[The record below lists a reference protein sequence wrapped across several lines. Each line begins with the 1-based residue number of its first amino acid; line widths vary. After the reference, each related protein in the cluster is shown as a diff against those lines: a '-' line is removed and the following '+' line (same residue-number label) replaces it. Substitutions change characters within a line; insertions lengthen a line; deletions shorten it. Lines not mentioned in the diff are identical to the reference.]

1 MFAIDLEGPFLLFS
15 LLREMGIE
23 LRMELQNFATKSSC
37 CLYATSIIVHETRVG
52 KDGIEPAE

>member
-23 LRMELQNFATKSSC
+23 LRMELQNSLQK
-37 CLYATSIIVHETRVG
+37 VHVVCML
-52 KDGIEPAE
+52 PVL